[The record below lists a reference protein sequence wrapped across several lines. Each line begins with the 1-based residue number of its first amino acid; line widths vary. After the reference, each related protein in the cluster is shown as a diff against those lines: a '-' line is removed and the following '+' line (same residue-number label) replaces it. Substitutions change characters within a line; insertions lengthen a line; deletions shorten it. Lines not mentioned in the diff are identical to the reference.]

1 MRAGQRPAIVQYCVQ
16 IVRVILTKCTHD
28 ERPDFTHLYKIA
40 EAQAGY
46 FTARQAHEAGYSR
59 ERLFDLTR
67 RDQFTRV
74 QRGIYRLPHFPASC
88 FEDLFNAQLSIGP
101 NSVISQDSALAVF
114 DLSDGLPSETHVS
127 MPRTGS
133 RCRDGLRL
141 HTNKIEVDEVTRREG
156 LPVTTPSRTIA
167 DVIANG
173 LDCDL
178 VRQAVEDAL
187 RKGLTTRAQLLEQIE
202 CHEGRVKKIIQEIL
216 EEVIQ

>member
-1 MRAGQRPAIVQYCVQ
+1 M
-16 IVRVILTKCTHD
+16 T

-59 ERLFDLTR
+59 ERLSGVTA
-67 RDQFTRV
+67 RDQFIRV
-74 QRGIYRLPHFPASC
+74 QRGIYRLPHFPASR
-88 FEDLFNAQLSIGP
+88 FEDLFVAHLRTGP
-101 NSVISQDSALAVF
+101 NSVISHDSALAVY
-114 DLSDGLPSETHVS
+114 DLSDVLPSEIHVI

-133 RCRDGLRL
+133 RRRDSLRL
-141 HTNKIEVDEVTRREG
+141 HTNKIDVDEVTRREG

-173 LDCDL
+173 LGRDL
-178 VRQAVEDAL
+178 VRQAVEDAI
-187 RKGLTTRAQLLEQIE
+187 RKGLTTRAQLLEQAD
-202 CHEGRVKKIIQEIL
+202 HREGRVKKIIQEIL

>member
-1 MRAGQRPAIVQYCVQ
+1 M
-16 IVRVILTKCTHD
+16 T

-59 ERLFDLTR
+59 ERLSDLTA
-67 RDQFTRV
+67 RDQFIRV
-74 QRGIYRLPHFPASC
+74 QRGIYRLPHFPASR
-88 FEDLFNAQLSIGP
+88 FEDLFIAHLRTGP
-101 NSVISQDSALAVF
+101 NSVISHDSALAVY
-114 DLSDGLPSETHVS
+114 DLSDVLPSEIHVI

-133 RCRDGLRL
+133 RRRDSLRL
-141 HTNKIEVDEVTRREG
+141 HTNKIDVDEVTRREG

-173 LDCDL
+173 LGRDL
-178 VRQAVEDAL
+178 VRQAVEDAI
-187 RKGLTTRAQLLEQIE
+187 RKGLTTRAQLLEQAD
-202 CHEGRVKKIIQEIL
+202 HREGRVKKIIQEIL